1 LIKALQSSNAS
12 PKIKTI
18 NPATEQ
24 VLNEYEII
32 TKDQLNNSIN
42 KARQAFLEW
51 KNNVDRRADFFMR
64 LPRSLK
70 NKESLARTVTQEM
83 GKAIK
88 EAKSEVEKCAWAVE
102 YYADHGKIFSMT
114 KLLIRTQGKY
124 YNISACRTNR

>member
-1 LIKALQSSNAS
+1 MIKALQSSNAS
-12 PKIKTI
+12 PKLKTI

-32 TKDQLNNSIN
+32 TKDQFNNSVN

-51 KNNVDRRADFFMR
+51 KNNIDRRADFLYAFAKELR
-64 LPRSLK
+64 K

-88 EAKSEVEKCAWAVE
+88 EAKSEVEKCAWAIE
-102 YYADHGKIFSMT
+102 YYADHGKIFQLT
-114 KLLIRTQGKY
+114 KLLIRMQGKVL
-124 YNISACRTNR
+124 